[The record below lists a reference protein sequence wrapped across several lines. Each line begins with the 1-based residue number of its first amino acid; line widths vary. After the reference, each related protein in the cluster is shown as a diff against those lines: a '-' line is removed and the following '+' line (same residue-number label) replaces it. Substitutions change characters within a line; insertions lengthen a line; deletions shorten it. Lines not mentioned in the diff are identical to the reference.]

1 MISRIDPRA
10 GVLSSLALALVL
22 SPAASAAEPV
32 EPPAYSVERNL
43 VYASP
48 AGTDLHLDAYIP
60 DGDGPFPAV
69 LVVHGGAWRVGSKGQ
84 LAFYAGKLAERGY
97 AAFAINY
104 RLAPKH
110 PFPAQIEDCRSA
122 VRWIRRNAESYNID
136 PQRVGGIGYS
146 AGGHLVALLGVTGAA
161 STDDPAD
168 DTRLQA
174 VCAGGAPCDFRTLPL
189 DWEFL
194 AFWLGGTRR
203 VVPELYEAASPAAQV
218 RPDAP
223 PMFFFHGDEDL
234 LVPDESPLRM
244 VEQLKAA
251 GVEASAFIINK
262 GGHLSAMWSPDALA
276 RACDFLDRHLKQLD
290 AMPEAAM
297 AE

>member
-1 MISRIDPRA
+1 MIPRLAPRA
-10 GVLSSLALALVL
+10 CVLPVFALVL
-22 SPAASAAEPV
+22 AAAPAAPAAEPAAA
-32 EPPAYSVERNL
+32 PPYSVERNV

-48 AGTDLHLDAYIP
+48 AGMDLHLDAYLP
-60 DGDGPFPAV
+60 HGDGPFPAV

-84 LAFYAGKLAERGY
+84 LASYARKLAERGY

-104 RLAPKH
+104 RLAPRH

-122 VRWIRRNAESYNID
+122 VRWIRRNAEAYKVDS
-136 PQRVGGIGYS
+136 QRVGGIGYS

-161 STDDPAD
+161 AGDD

-174 VCAGGAPCDFRTLPL
+174 VCAGGAPCDFRTLPP

-194 AFWLGGTRR
+194 SFWLGGTRR
-203 VVPELYEAASPAAQV
+203 TVPKLYEQASPAAQV

-223 PMFFFHGDEDL
+223 PMFFFHGEEDL
-234 LVPDESPLRM
+234 LVPDESPRRM
-244 VEQLKAA
+244 VELLTAA
-251 GVEASAFIINK
+251 GVEASAFIVEK

-276 RACDFLDRHLKQLD
+276 RSCEFLDRHLKQLD
-290 AMPEAAM
+290 AVAEPAM